1 MPMSHNA
8 KMPGLSASAIAAT
21 WLDHQLVAVLANV
34 RQRLRKHVI
43 QTSLGTAFVSG
54 ICAFSLSSLGSI
66 GAWQISGAI
75 GASMLAVAASV
86 MSAAA
91 LYPVLRQRERW
102 LLRAVSTITHD
113 NVDLLSVL
121 GKLTELRSGET
132 AGHNLRV
139 TVSTLLFAEAL
150 KLPPE
155 EVLRTVKGALLHD
168 VGKLAVPDR
177 ILGSPGRLT
186 PDERKE
192 MAKHVR
198 YGLEIISQSQVLQDA
213 APVVSAHHERY
224 DGTGYPSGLKGEA
237 IPHEARL
244 FALVDV
250 FDALTSS
257 RVYKPAYGVDEALA
271 MMATGRGS
279 HFDPAL
285 FDRFVE
291 LAPDFA
297 QGLPQDEATLAV
309 LLMDR
314 ILPYFELFV
323 LKRAMPASSY
333 AEQAPRTNRVAR
345 EAACMPAAMIAP
357 PTPAARGKP

>member
-1 MPMSHNA
+1 MSHNA
-8 KMPGLSASAIAAT
+8 KLPGLSPSAIASS
-21 WLDHQLVAVLANV
+21 WLDHNLVAVLANF

-54 ICAFSLSSLGSI
+54 IGAFSLSSLGSSI
-66 GAWQISGAI
+66 GAWQLSGAI
-75 GASMLAVAASV
+75 NASVLAVAASV

-102 LLRAVSTITHD
+102 LHRAVSTITHD
-113 NVDLLSVL
+113 NIDLLSVL

-139 TVSTLLFAEAL
+139 TISTLLFAEAL
-150 KLPPE
+150 KLPPDE
-155 EVLRTVKGALLHD
+155 IVRTVKGALLHD

-177 ILGSPGRLT
+177 ILGSPARLT
-186 PDERKE
+186 PDERTE
-192 MAKHVR
+192 MAKHVH
-198 YGLEIISQSQVLQDA
+198 YGLDIIAQSQVLRDA
-213 APVVSAHHERY
+213 APVVGAHHEHY

-250 FDALTSS
+250 FDALTSA
-257 RVYKPAYGVDEALA
+257 RVYKPAYGVEEALA
-271 MMATGRGS
+271 TMAAGRGS

-285 FDRFVE
+285 FDRFAE

-297 QGLPQDEATLAV
+297 RRLPHDESALAT

-314 ILPYFELFV
+314 LLPYFEVFV
-323 LKRAMPASSY
+323 LKRAMPTYPDAS
-333 AEQAPRTNRVAR
+333 QASRANQVLQGAAR
-345 EAACMPAAMIAP
+345 MLAAMTAPQKPAAGK
-357 PTPAARGKP
+357 TP

>member
-1 MPMSHNA
+1 MSLNA
-8 KMPGLSASAIAAT
+8 RLPGLSPSAIASS
-21 WLDHQLVAVLANV
+21 WLDHQLVTVLADF

-43 QTSLGTAFVSG
+43 QTSLGAAVVSG
-54 ICAFSLSSLGSI
+54 IGAYSLSSLGSSI
-66 GAWQISGAI
+66 GAWQGSGAI
-75 GASMLAVAASV
+75 IASVLAVAASV
-86 MSAAA
+86 LSAAA

-102 LLRAVSTITHD
+102 LHRAVSTITHD
-113 NVDLLSVL
+113 NIDLLSVL

-139 TVSTLLFAEAL
+139 TLSTLFFAETL
-150 KLPPE
+150 KLPPDE
-155 EVLRTVKGALLHD
+155 IVRTVKGALLHD

-177 ILGSPGRLT
+177 ILGSPARLT
-186 PDERKE
+186 PDERTE
-192 MAKHVR
+192 MAKHVH
-198 YGLEIISQSQVLQDA
+198 YGLEIIAQSQVLRDA
-213 APVVSAHHERY
+213 APVVGAHHERY

-237 IPHEARL
+237 IPREARL

-257 RVYKPAYGVDEALA
+257 RVYKPAYGIEEALA
-271 MMATGRGS
+271 TMAAGRGS

-285 FDRFVE
+285 FDRFAE

-297 QGLPQDEATLAV
+297 QRLPQDESALAM

-323 LKRAMPASSY
+323 LERAMPASPVASK
-333 AEQAPRTNRVAR
+333 ASWTNQVFRGF
-345 EAACMPAAMIAP
+345 AATTAQPIPAGGGNP
-357 PTPAARGKP
+357 

>member
-1 MPMSHNA
+1 MQMSSNT
-8 KMPGLSASAIAAT
+8 KRPGLSPSAIASS
-21 WLDHQLVAVLANV
+21 WLNHQLVAVLANV

-43 QTSLGTAFVSG
+43 LTSLGTAFMSG
-54 ICAFSLSSLGSI
+54 IGAFSAFSFSSLGSSI
-66 GAWQISGAI
+66 GAWQMSGAI
-75 GASMLAVAASV
+75 NASLVAVAASI

-91 LYPVLRQRERW
+91 FYPVLRQREHW

-113 NVDLLSVL
+113 NIDLLSVL

-139 TVSTLLFAEAL
+139 TLSTLLFAEAL
-150 KLPPE
+150 NLPQGE
-155 EVLRTVKGALLHD
+155 IVCAVKGALLHD

-186 PDERKE
+186 PDERTE
-192 MAKHVR
+192 MDKHVH

-213 APVVSAHHERY
+213 APVVAAHHERY
-224 DGTGYPSGLKGEA
+224 DGKGYPSGLKGEA
-237 IPHEARL
+237 IPRQARL

-257 RVYKPAYGVDEALA
+257 RVYKPAYGIEEALA
-271 MMATGRGS
+271 TMAAGRGS

-285 FDRFVE
+285 FDRFAE

-297 QGLPQDEATLAV
+297 QRLPEDEAALAG

-314 ILPYFELFV
+314 LLPYFELFV
-323 LKRAMPASSY
+323 LERAMPA
-333 AEQAPRTNRVAR
+333 AIT
-345 EAACMPAAMIAP
+345 
-357 PTPAARGKP
+357 TPATPTGTGNP

>member
-1 MPMSHNA
+1 MSSTTQRADHS
-8 KMPGLSASAIAAT
+8 PSAIASI
-21 WLDHQLVAVLANV
+21 WLNQQLVAVLANV
-34 RQRLRKHVI
+34 RQRLRKHVML
-43 QTSLGTAFVSG
+43 TSLGTAVMTG
-54 ICAFSLSSLGSI
+54 IGAFFFSSLGSTI
-66 GAWQISGAI
+66 GTWQMPGVLHAT
-75 GASMLAVAASV
+75 MVAVAASV

-91 LYPVLRQRERW
+91 LYPVLRQQERW

-113 NVDLLSVL
+113 NIDLLSVL

-139 TVSTLLFAEAL
+139 TLSTLLFAEAL
-150 KLPPE
+150 KLPPG

-186 PDERKE
+186 PEEHSE

-198 YGLEIISQSQVLQDA
+198 YGLEIIAQSQALQDA
-213 APVVSAHHERY
+213 VPVVGAHHEHY

-237 IPHEARL
+237 IPREARL

-257 RVYKPAYGVDEALA
+257 RVYKPACGVEEALA
-271 MMATGRGS
+271 TMAAGRGS

-285 FDRFVE
+285 FDRFVTQ
-291 LAPDFA
+291 APDIA
-297 QGLPQDEATLAV
+297 RCLPQDEAALTM

-314 ILPYFELFV
+314 LLPYFELFV
-323 LKRAMPASSY
+323 LTRAMPGSRRTGQASG
-333 AEQAPRTNRVAR
+333 TGRVSR
-345 EAACMPAAMIAP
+345 EAASIPAAVTVP
-357 PTPAARGKP
+357 PTPAGRATP

>member
-1 MPMSHNA
+1 MSHNA
-8 KMPGLSASAIAAT
+8 RLPGLSPSAIASS
-21 WLDHQLVAVLANV
+21 WLDQQLVPVLANF

-43 QTSLGTAFVSG
+43 RTCLGTAFLSG
-54 ICAFSLSSLGSI
+54 IGAYALSSLGNGI
-66 GAWQISGAI
+66 DAWQISGPI
-75 GASMLAVAASV
+75 GASMLAMVASV

-91 LYPVLRQRERW
+91 LYPVLRQRDRW
-102 LLRAVSTITHD
+102 LHRAVSTITHD
-113 NVDLLSVL
+113 NIDLLSVL

-139 TVSTLLFAEAL
+139 TVTTLLFAESL
-150 KLPPE
+150 KLPPDE
-155 EVLRTVKGALLHD
+155 IVRTVKGALLHD

-177 ILGSPGRLT
+177 ILGSPARLT
-186 PDERKE
+186 PGEHTE

-198 YGLEIISQSQVLQDA
+198 YGLEIIAQSQTLRDT
-213 APVVSAHHERY
+213 APVVGAHHERY

-271 MMATGRGS
+271 TMAAGRGS

-297 QGLPQDEATLAV
+297 QRLPQDEAALAL
-309 LLMDR
+309 LLMER
-314 ILPYFELFV
+314 LLPYFELLV
-323 LKRAMPASSY
+323 LERAMPASPF
-333 AEQAPRTNRVAR
+333 AGQASWANPVFRGLAAATAR
-345 EAACMPAAMIAP
+345 
-357 PTPAARGKP
+357 PTPARRENP

>member
-1 MPMSHNA
+1 M
-8 KMPGLSASAIAAT
+8 
-21 WLDHQLVAVLANV
+21 VAVLANV

-43 QTSLGTAFVSG
+43 LTSLGTAVMSAIG
-54 ICAFSLSSLGSI
+54 AFSLSSLGSTV
-66 GAWQISGAI
+66 GAWQTSGAI
-75 GASMLAVAASV
+75 GATMLAVGVSA

-91 LYPVLRQRERW
+91 IYPVLRQRERW

-113 NVDLLSVL
+113 NIDLLSVL

-139 TVSTLLFAEAL
+139 AISTLLFAEAL
-150 KLPPE
+150 NLPPE
-155 EVLRTVKGALLHD
+155 EIVRTVKGALLHD
-168 VGKLAVPDR
+168 VGKLAVPDK

-186 PDERKE
+186 ADEHTE

-213 APVVSAHHERY
+213 APVVSAHHEHY

-237 IPHEARL
+237 IPRQARL

-257 RVYKPAYGVDEALA
+257 RVYKSAYSVEEALA
-271 MMATGRGS
+271 TMAAGRGS

-285 FDRFVE
+285 FDRFAK

-297 QGLPQDEATLAV
+297 QRLPQDEAALAV

-314 ILPYFELFV
+314 FLPYFELFV
-323 LKRAMPASSY
+323 LERAMPA
-333 AEQAPRTNRVAR
+333 ATMAQPARVA
-345 EAACMPAAMIAP
+345 EGNP
-357 PTPAARGKP
+357 